1 MIKNIFMFVLFF
13 LSSLF
18 LILLMTWGIGLLN
31 IASFNETQLKS
42 LQVYSSFLIPIITAF
57 IGYYIFKM
65 NKKFEHT
72 ILLKTKVIDKRVEY
86 YSEVADELNDIYTYL
101 IRVGNWKVKS
111 PKDIIDSKRN
121 VSKIMHKSKPFW
133 SKEVFTAYRNFI
145 LSVFSTNNGNREDAK
160 IKAEIEKYG
169 ALRED
174 EKKRFTNIKV
184 EESEIKLK
192 YSILEKAFSEDMGV
206 M

>member
-1 MIKNIFMFVLFF
+1 
-13 LSSLF
+13 
-18 LILLMTWGIGLLN
+18 
-31 IASFNETQLKS
+31 
-42 LQVYSSFLIPIITAF
+42 
-57 IGYYIFKM
+57 
-65 NKKFEHT
+65 
-72 ILLKTKVIDKRVEY
+72 
-86 YSEVADELNDIYTYL
+86 
-101 IRVGNWKVKS
+101 
-111 PKDIIDSKRN
+111 
-121 VSKIMHKSKPFW
+121 MHKSKPFW